1 MEEVFWLVNIKE
13 IDIDSSLPAA
23 EKAEQLKKELINPYR
38 FRCGDVIINTK
49 FLDNV
54 LLENSLKSYLLRK
67 INNL

>member
-1 MEEVFWLVNIKE
+1 MVDIKTIE
-13 IDIDSSLPAA
+13 IDVSLPAV

-38 FRCGDVIINTK
+38 FKCGDIIINTK

-54 LLENSLKSYLLRK
+54 LLEDSLKSYLLRK